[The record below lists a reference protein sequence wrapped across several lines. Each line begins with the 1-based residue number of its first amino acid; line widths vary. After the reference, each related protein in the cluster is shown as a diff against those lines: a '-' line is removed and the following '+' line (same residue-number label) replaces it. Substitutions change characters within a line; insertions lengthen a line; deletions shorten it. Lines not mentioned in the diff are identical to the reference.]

1 MKKIIIVGAI
11 VETVILIAI
20 MTQLTYPLDKNTKTL
35 IANEVREEMK
45 RSIFDAIWR
54 NTFHWFTF
62 FESLD
67 GFTVAGTTS
76 VNGNNVLITTGAT
89 SGNRAEVN
97 KQPSWQGLFTFSRR
111 SNFRS
116 AFALT
121 SVESQTI
128 YITVGNKD
136 VTPNK
141 GYYGFKI
148 VNGNLYGLTSDG
160 TNENAVL
167 LQAVSASTGYNI
179 EARYQPKS
187 KVIFLVNNIE
197 KGSSVTKLPKADET
211 TANLHLMDI
220 EIVTN
225 ENVAKTIQMSFFEYL
240 QHRNQK

>member
-1 MKKIIIVGAI
+1 MKKLIIVGVI
-11 VETVILIAI
+11 VILAI
-20 MTQLTYPLDKNTKTL
+20 IMQLTYPLDKITKTL
-35 IANEVREEMK
+35 IANEVREEM
-45 RSIFDAIWR
+45 RNFTFDAIWR

-89 SGNRAEVN
+89 SGNKAEVN

-116 AFALT
+116 AFVLT

-136 VTPNK
+136 VA

-148 VNGNLYGLTSDG
+148 VNGNLYGVTSDG
-160 TNENAVL
+160 TNENAIL
-167 LQAVSASTGYNI
+167 LQTVVASTGYNI
-179 EARYQPKS
+179 EARYQPHN
-187 KVIFLVNNIE
+187 KVVFLVNNTE
-197 KGSSVTKLPKADET
+197 KGSSVTKLPEADET
-211 TANLHLMDI
+211 TANLHIMDI